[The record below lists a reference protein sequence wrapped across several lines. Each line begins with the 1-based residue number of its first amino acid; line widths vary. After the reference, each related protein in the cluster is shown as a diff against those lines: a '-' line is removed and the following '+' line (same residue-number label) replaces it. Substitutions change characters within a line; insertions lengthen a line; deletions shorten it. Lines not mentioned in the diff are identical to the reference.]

1 MAPGNGTGWGQ
12 SRAGGPPAGDTGV
25 TWGLRVPA
33 LAELRELGGC
43 SSSPSPC
50 RWCHPWQSSAC
61 TRSWWSSG
69 PSSASLWQP
78 RAVRERK
85 GLQLDP
91 PWERGGHRT
100 PPHLAVPLTWLPEMS
115 GAEGMRCSAS
125 RCCSIPVSSCSLA
138 WHSDSSAR
146 GTGVREGARST
157 PARPHAPP
165 RAPLTGR
172 AALQPLAVLQP
183 GVHLVP
189 GAGQRGQGRGAAR
202 GQDPRPLAL
211 QQGTEGMDGCQEPLT
226 QVLSPRAVTHLCV
239 GSPLGTRLR
248 PLAVVVGAEAAD
260 PAGEQLRGLD
270 LGDRG
275 ELVGDLMSPTLSHRS
290 SSLST
295 VAP

>member
-1 MAPGNGTGWGQ
+1 MGTEPC
-12 SRAGGPPAGDTGV
+12 RRPTCGGRGGHLGGLHV
-25 TWGLRVPA
+25 TPV
-33 LAELRELGGC
+33 AELRELGGFQLTLTLPMV
-43 SSSPSPC
+43 SSLAKLCVHQILVVLRPFFGLSVAAEGC
-50 RWCHPWQSSAC
+50 EGEEGAAA
-61 TRSWWSSG
+61 G
-69 PSSASLWQP
+69 PSSG
-78 RAVRERK
+78 K
-85 GLQLDP
+85 GGAGD
-91 PWERGGHRT
+91 
-100 PPHLAVPLTWLPEMS
+100 PPHLAVPLTWLPGMS

-146 GTGVREGARST
+146 GTGVREGARGT

-202 GQDPRPLAL
+202 GQDPCPLAL
-211 QQGTEGMDGCQEPLT
+211 QQGTEGMDGCQEPLI
-226 QVLSPRAVTHLCV
+226 QVLSPRAVTHLRV
-239 GSPLGTRLR
+239 GTPPGTRLR
-248 PLAVVVGAEAAD
+248 LLAVVVGAKAAD
-260 PAGEQLRGLD
+260 PAGEQLRGFD

-275 ELVGDLMSPTLSHRS
+275 ELVGDLMPPALSHGS
-290 SSLST
+290 SSPST